1 MERVAS
7 TMKLPPDATPV
18 NARGRAEV
26 AALIDPCTDPATG
39 FHRRLEEVFR
49 LD

>member
-1 MERVAS
+1 VSKGIDLSSAQGNPVLADSAS
-7 TMKLPPDATPV
+7 
-18 NARGRAEV
+18 
-26 AALIDPCTDPATG
+26 LIDPCTDPATG